1 MKNTDSREAADLLEI
16 KRLTTHDQRRPLSV
30 AGHHSFREGL
40 RATDGIGDD
49 IDDLVEDIRQ
59 AEFEGKGSR

>member
-1 MKNTDSREAADLLEI
+1 MTNTDSREADELLEI
-16 KRLTTHDQRRPLSV
+16 EGLLTADQRRPLTV
-30 AGHHSFREGL
+30 AGHHHFRESL
-40 RATDGIGDD
+40 RTETGDE

>member
-1 MKNTDSREAADLLEI
+1 MKNTDSREAAALLEI
-16 KRLTTHDQRRPLSV
+16 ERLITHDQRRPLSV

-40 RATDGIGDD
+40 RATDDIVDD
-49 IDDLVEDIRQ
+49 IDDLVEDIRH